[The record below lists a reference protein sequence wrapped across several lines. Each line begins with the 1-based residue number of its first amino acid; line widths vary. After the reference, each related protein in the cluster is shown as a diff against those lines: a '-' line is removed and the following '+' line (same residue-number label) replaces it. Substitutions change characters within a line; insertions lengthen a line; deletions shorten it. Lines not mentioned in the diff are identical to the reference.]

1 MEYILVSNTKDDHI
15 KIKFN
20 DRNQVYDKIAW
31 GEEGGGRCFHSSF
44 VS

>member
-15 KIKFN
+15 EIKFN
-20 DRNQVYDKIAW
+20 DRNQVHDKIAW
-31 GEEGGGRCFHSSF
+31 GVGGGVRCLHSSF